1 MKYDVKYNFKE
12 YNPVSQKNVYRA
24 KWKYNLM
31 TLAEARQE
39 LAKMQTGDMPADN
52 KEITLKGIYEAW
64 EREAVANDYS
74 VVTIRNT
81 KEQLRMITQYLPE
94 DT

>member
-1 MKYDVKYNFKE
+1 MAGQKRTKTKYANIYFNEDTKKYDVKYNFKE

-52 KEITLKGIYEAW
+52 KEITL
-64 EREAVANDYS
+64 
-74 VVTIRNT
+74 
-81 KEQLRMITQYLPE
+81 
-94 DT
+94 

>member
-1 MKYDVKYNFKE
+1 MAGQKRTKTKYTNIYFNEDTKKYDVKYNFKE

-39 LAKMQTGDMPADN
+39 LAKMQTGDMENIQRQSETIQTD
-52 KEITLKGIYEAW
+52 KLKK
-64 EREAVANDYS
+64 R
-74 VVTIRNT
+74 
-81 KEQLRMITQYLPE
+81 
-94 DT
+94 